1 MTLLTVEGL
10 GVRFGSAAAPP
21 VVRDVSFSLDRGECL
36 AVVGESGSGKSV
48 TARSLVGL
56 TGPRSVVTARRLE
69 FDGTDLGTLGEAG
82 WRGVRGRRIGLV
94 LQDALTSLDPLHTV
108 GAEVAEPLRV
118 HGLAPRAERS
128 SLAAAL
134 LGRAGVPEPERRAA
148 QYPHQLSGGL
158 RQRALIASALAGAP
172 DLLIADEP
180 TTALDVTVQA
190 QVLELLAEL
199 RRAGTALL
207 LISHDL
213 SVVARTADR
222 VAVMYGGRIV
232 ESGPTAR
239 LLADPRHPYTRALL
253 AAVPG
258 PATRGRRLAVPV
270 LDRPGPTADGC
281 PYAARCDRADRTCL
295 EALPAIDHH
304 GTRCWHPVLERPA
317 TAPGGRPD
325 GPSAEPVPAGGVL
338 AAVAVAGHGVSASV
352 DARVEAVGSSAA
364 VDSVSAEPVGGGVV
378 RSSGPVPAGGVL
390 AAVAVAGLGVSASV
404 DARVEAAGSSAAVDS
419 VSAEPVGGG
428 VVRSSES
435 VPAGGVLASV
445 AVAGQGVSASSDG
458 GSAVAR
464 SAPAASRAAEVTL
477 TERPAGLPAAA
488 PGRADGASA
497 ARSALIEV
505 DQVTKSFGGRPVV
518 RGVSLTLAAGETL
531 GLVGESGS
539 GKTTVA
545 RMVLG
550 LERPDSGTVRL
561 GGGPWSELPE
571 RRRRAQR
578 LRLQAVPQDPLGS
591 FDPRHT
597 VERVIGA
604 AVARSGVARG
614 RARRER
620 TAELLDQV
628 GLPAALLTRRPAE
641 LSGGQRQRVAIAR
654 ALAPAPEVL
663 VCDEPVSAL
672 DVSVQAQILDLMG
685 DLREHLGLAM
695 LFISHDLGVVHH
707 LADRVAVM
715 TDGQLVETGE
725 VTDVFTNPAAGY
737 TRRLLAAVTTLEVPA

>member
-10 GVRFGSAAAPP
+10 DVRFGAAERA
-21 VVRDVSFSLDRGECL
+21 VRAVREVSFTLDRGECL

-56 TGPRSVVTARRLE
+56 TGRGSTVTARRLE
-69 FDGTDLGTLGEAG
+69 FDGTDLTALGESG

-118 HGLAPRAERS
+118 HGLAPRAERP

-158 RQRALIASALAGAP
+158 RQRALIASALAGSP

-190 QVLELLAEL
+190 QVLDLLAEL
-199 RRAGTALL
+199 RHGGTALL

-232 ESGPTAR
+232 ETGPTDR
-239 LLADPRHPYTRALL
+239 LLAEPRHPYTRALL

-258 PATRGRRLAVPV
+258 PATRGHRLSAPV
-270 LDRPGPTADGC
+270 LDRPRPTPDGC
-281 PYAARCDRADRTCL
+281 AYAPRCARADRTCL
-295 EALPAIDHH
+295 EAIPAIDHH
-304 GTRCWHPVLERPA
+304 GTRCWNPVLEVSAATTRPVKAPDAPSARATTPAPSARA
-317 TAPGGRPD
+317 TAPVVSARTAA
-325 GPSAEPVPAGGVL
+325 PSARATTPAP
-338 AAVAVAGHGVSASV
+338 SAR
-352 DARVEAVGSSAA
+352 AT
-364 VDSVSAEPVGGGVV
+364 
-378 RSSGPVPAGGVL
+378 
-390 AAVAVAGLGVSASV
+390 
-404 DARVEAAGSSAAVDS
+404 
-419 VSAEPVGGG
+419 
-428 VVRSSES
+428 
-435 VPAGGVLASV
+435 
-445 AVAGQGVSASSDG
+445 
-458 GSAVAR
+458 
-464 SAPAASRAAEVTL
+464 APAPSARAT
-477 TERPAGLPAAA
+477 A
-488 PGRADGASA
+488 PVV
-497 ARSALIEV
+497 EV
-505 DQVTKSFGGRPVV
+505 DRVTKAFGGRPVV
-518 RGVSLTLAAGETL
+518 RGVSLRLAAGEVL

-561 GGGPWSELPE
+561 GGAPWSELPE
-571 RRRRAQR
+571 RRRRARR
-578 LRLQAVPQDPLGS
+578 LRLQSVPQDPLGS

-597 VERVIGA
+597 VERVVGA
-604 AVARSGVARG
+604 AVARTGTARG
-614 RARRER
+614 GAARRARV
-620 TAELLDQV
+620 AELLDQV
-628 GLPAALLTRRPAE
+628 GLSAALLPRRPAE

-672 DVSVQAQILDLMG
+672 DVSVQAQILDLLA

-715 TDGQLVETGE
+715 TDGRLVETGE
-725 VTDVFTNPAAGY
+725 VTEVFARPAAAY